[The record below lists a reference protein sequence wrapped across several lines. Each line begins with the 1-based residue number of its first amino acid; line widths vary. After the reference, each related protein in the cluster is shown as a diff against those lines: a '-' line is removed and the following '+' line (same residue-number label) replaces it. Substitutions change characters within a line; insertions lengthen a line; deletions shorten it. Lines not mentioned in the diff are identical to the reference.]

1 MRSAHRFGLAVLV
14 AALGAVAAPARPA
27 FAIPP
32 TSPDC
37 KPVQNHRLIT
47 ETPWPVRRYQPDRIW
62 PLSTGAGVTVAVID
76 SGVDATHPQLTGR
89 VAAGK
94 DFLDNRPSAGF
105 DCVGHGTGVAS
116 VIGAAPREGVG
127 FVGLAPGVRI
137 LPVRVS
143 ERSDVTADG
152 GAQGASVDSGGLA
165 QAIRFAV
172 DQHARVI
179 NMSIYQFV
187 DDQRVRDAIDYARGH
202 DVVVVAA
209 SGNSH
214 DTTAGA
220 VDPTPYPAAYD
231 GVVGV
236 GAIDQSGVRS
246 ASSPVG
252 PYVDLV
258 APGSD
263 ITMAANKSGD
273 YWVGEGT
280 SFAAPYVAATAALIR
295 SRWPAMTADDVVRQ
309 LEGTADAVPGG
320 PHSGAY
326 GYGEVDPFRAVNE
339 VISKA
344 RPAQAPPLGR
354 PLRDVA
360 AERAAAGRARALRLA
375 GWFAAGVAV
384 VIGLVL
390 LLAWVLPRGRRR
402 HWRAGETPISVPP
415 APVDDSGMY
424 SWSLGPLPAIPN
436 PDRAVDE
443 ELIRIVRERRR

>member
-1 MRSAHRFGLAVLV
+1 MHSVRRLGLAVLV
-14 AALGAVAAPARPA
+14 AALGAVAVPGRPA

-37 KPVQNHRLIT
+37 KPVQGHRMIT
-47 ETPWPVRRYQPDRIW
+47 EAPWHVRRYQPDRIW
-62 PLSTGAGVTVAVID
+62 PLSDGGGVTVAVID
-76 SGVDATHPQLTGR
+76 SGVDATHPQLAGR
-89 VAAGK
+89 VAGGK
-94 DFLDNRPSAGF
+94 DFLDNRPTAGF

-116 VIGAAPREGVG
+116 LIGAAPRDGVG

-143 ERSDVTADG
+143 ERSEVTTDG
-152 GAQGASVDSGGLA
+152 GAQGASVDSAGLA

-187 DDQRVRDAIDYARGH
+187 DDQRVHDAVDYARGH

-209 SGNSH
+209 AGNSH

-236 GAIDQSGVRS
+236 GAIAESGARTANS
-246 ASSPVG
+246 QVG

-258 APGSD
+258 APGAD

-273 YWVGEGT
+273 YWIGEGT
-280 SFAAPYVAATAALIR
+280 SFAAPYVAAAAALVR
-295 SRWPAMTADDVVRQ
+295 SRWPSMTADDVVRQ
-309 LEGTADAVPGG
+309 LEGTADPVPGG
-320 PHSGAY
+320 PHSAAY
-326 GYGEVDPFRAVNE
+326 GYGEIDPFRAVNQ
-339 VISKA
+339 VITKDK
-344 RPAQAPPLGR
+344 PEQAPPLGR
-354 PLRDVA
+354 PVRDVA
-360 AERAAAGRARALRLA
+360 AEQAAASRARALRLA
-375 GWFAAGVAV
+375 GWFTGGAV
-384 VIGLVL
+384 VLVALVL
-390 LLAWVLPRGRRR
+390 LLAWVLPNGRRR
-402 HWRAGETPISVPP
+402 RWRAGETPIAVEP
-415 APVDDSGMY
+415 APDDDGGMY
-424 SWSLGPLPAIPN
+424 SWSLGPPPAIPN

-443 ELIRIVRERRR
+443 ELVRILRERRR

>member
-1 MRSAHRFGLAVLV
+1 MRYALALLV
-14 AALGAVAAPARPA
+14 AALGVLAPVRPA
-27 FAIPP
+27 YAIPP

-37 KPVQNHRLIT
+37 KAVQNHRLIT

-62 PLSTGAGVTVAVID
+62 PLSTGTGVTVAVID
-76 SGVDATHPQLTGR
+76 SGVDAGHPQLAGR
-89 VAAGK
+89 VDAGK

-116 VIGAAPREGVG
+116 IIGATPREGVG

-143 ERSDVTADG
+143 ERSEVTADG
-152 GAQGASVDSGGLA
+152 GSQGASVDSGGLA

-187 DDQRVRDAIDYARGH
+187 DDQRVHDAVDYARAH

-209 SGNSH
+209 AGNAH

-236 GAIDQSGVRS
+236 GSIDQSGARS
-246 ASSPVG
+246 ADSQVG

-263 ITMAANKSGD
+263 VTMAANKSGD

-280 SFAAPYVAATAALIR
+280 SFAAPYVAAAAALVR
-295 SRWPAMTADDVVRQ
+295 SRWPAMSADDVVRQ
-309 LEGTADAVPGG
+309 LEGTADTVPGG
-320 PHSGAY
+320 PHRGAY

-344 RPAQAPPLGR
+344 KPEQAAPLARPV
-354 PLRDVA
+354 RDVA
-360 AERAAAGRARALRLA
+360 AERAAASRARTLRLA
-375 GWFAAGVAV
+375 GWFAVAVVV
-384 VIGLVL
+384 VIGLVF

-402 HWRAGETPISVPP
+402 QWRAGETPVSAP
-415 APVDDSGMY
+415 AAPDDDSGMY
-424 SWSLGPLPAIPN
+424 SWSLGPPPAIPN

-443 ELIRIVRERRR
+443 ELVRILRERRR